1 MNHIIRI
8 AEGNPRIAYMAG
20 QLAKKEQSLDAIG
33 DAVQLYEN
41 YYGKYLSDS
50 KIMMDRNLGLTAGI
64 VALLRAVYLDNLCCL
79 EKIFQKGVI
88 DDKNFIDSVFKLC
101 N

>member
-1 MNHIIRI
+1 MLL
-8 AEGNPRIAYMAG
+8 GV
-20 QLAKKEQSLDAIG
+20 L
-33 DAVQLYEN
+33 
-41 YYGKYLSDS
+41 YLSDS